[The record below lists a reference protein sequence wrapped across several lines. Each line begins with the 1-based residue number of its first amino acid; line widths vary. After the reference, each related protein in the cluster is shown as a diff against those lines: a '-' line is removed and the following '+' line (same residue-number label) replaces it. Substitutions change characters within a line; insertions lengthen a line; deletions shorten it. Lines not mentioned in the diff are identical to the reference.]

1 MSICYVPKS
10 TTRLIIDINNDELL
24 KTIWEESMRQING
37 VGSSMSPPLTTY
49 E

>member
-1 MSICYVPKS
+1 MSMLRTKINNE
-10 TTRLIIDINNDELL
+10 IIDINNDELL